1 MGSKE
6 QFELPLSIFDLAV
19 NLLCFRNFR
28 WHFLLTVDLVFR
40 VMGPNLLVNLLVPT
54 VGVVVTSV
62 AGGDGWKVFNC
73 ALLNLAGAEVFT
85 NVHAFSTIVTNHAG
99 ADLWHF
105 QDPCLTDTAEFYLRA
120 VLGSAAYQAGKD
132 YIDNFHGYPTVK
144 QNPTPC
150 LRSRLHPRF
159 KAVCGVP
166 YIQEPFWV
174 RTMKRMSVIVGT
186 STHQK
191 LTGQT
196 TEKPELCMSND
207 FKIRSGCV

>member
-1 MGSKE
+1 MSLKHKKWHIFVFIDLMFRVSGP
-6 QFELPLSIFDLAV
+6 PLLLNFIFFQAV
-19 NLLCFRNFR
+19 AGFISA
-28 WHFLLTVDLVFR
+28 HFLGESDWYA
-40 VMGPNLLVNLLVPT
+40 
-54 VGVVVTSV
+54 VGT
-62 AGGDGWKVFNC
+62 
-73 ALLNLAGAEVFT
+73 ALLNSADAEVLM
-85 NVHAFSTIVTNHAG
+85 NVHAFNTIVTKHAG
-99 ADLWHF
+99 TNLWHF

-132 YIDNFHGYPTVK
+132 YIDNFHGNPTVK
-144 QNPTPC
+144 QNPTPS

-191 LTGQT
+191 LMGQT

-207 FKIRSGCV
+207 FKIRSGCVNRGATGNLAT